1 MFGDNTPEDI
11 AKTIAV
17 LEKLVKGPKPTCI
30 GALLAQICADRGET
44 YYVMARRIGV
54 PEGLL
59 SRYRRGYS
67 LPPKDFIASAK
78 LEYAHTNELLAAI
91 DLAAEKDRLVHD
103 RALAELAKVRY
114 IQQVLTGQPDQ

>member
-17 LEKLVKGPKPTCI
+17 LEKLIKGPKPTCI

-44 YYVMARRIGV
+44 YYVMARQIGV
-54 PEGLL
+54 PEVLL

-67 LPPKDFIASAK
+67 IPSEDFIASVK

-91 DLAAEKDRLVHD
+91 DSAAEKDRLAHE
-103 RALAELAKVRY
+103 RALAELAKIRH
-114 IQQVLTGQPDQ
+114 IQQALAR